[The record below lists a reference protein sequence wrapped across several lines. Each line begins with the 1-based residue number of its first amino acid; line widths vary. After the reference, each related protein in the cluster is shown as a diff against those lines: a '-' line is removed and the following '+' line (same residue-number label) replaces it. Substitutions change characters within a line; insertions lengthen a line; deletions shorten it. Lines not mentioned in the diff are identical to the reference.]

1 MVHEH
6 EHEHPHATLY
16 SFNSNKDGCYQ
27 EGGWGAV
34 AQGSKHELLGYNFY
48 HVVQITY
55 TSKTT
60 ILATSHTTNAL
71 LLVTFKAP

>member
-1 MVHEH
+1 MVHKH

-27 EGGWGAV
+27 EVGWGAV

-60 ILATSHTTNAL
+60 RTNAL
-71 LLVTFKAP
+71 PLVTFKAP